1 MTIAELTQTHGWKAF
16 MAKLYGWG
24 ASVVIIGALFK
35 IMHWPFAGIMLI
47 CGLTTE
53 AIIFFFS
60 AFEPVHEELDWTLVY
75 PELAGM
81 TDDDEME
88 IYKGNIITSRGDVP
102 LEKFENLVQP
112 IPGVDNNTIA
122 KFSEGLEKLNKT
134 ATDLGQISEVATA
147 TKHFANN
154 FNTASQHLDSFANT
168 YTENSEVLKNSAQA
182 LSSSY
187 TKNAEM
193 IGKVGTEVFEQVQKS
208 GAHLTESYSKLSD
221 SITSYT
227 STIGEN
233 SKAYGGQLG
242 SMNKNLS
249 ELNTLYELQLKGTN
263 EHIKG
268 ADKVYKDMDQML
280 DNLKLSVEETKRY
293 KGELTKL
300 SDSLASL
307 NSIYGNM
314 LSSMNVVKK

>member
-1 MTIAELTQTHGWKAF
+1 
-16 MAKLYGWG
+16 
-24 ASVVIIGALFK
+24 
-35 IMHWPFAGIMLI
+35 
-47 CGLTTE
+47 
-53 AIIFFFS
+53 
-60 AFEPVHEELDWTLVY
+60 
-75 PELAGM
+75 
-81 TDDDEME
+81 
-88 IYKGNIITSRGDVP
+88 
-102 LEKFENLVQP
+102 VQP

-134 ATDLGQISEVATA
+134 AADLGQISDVATA
-147 TKHFANN
+147 TKQFANN
-154 FNTASQHLDSFANT
+154 FNTASQQLDSFAST
-168 YTENSEVLKNSAQA
+168 YTENSQVLKSSAQV

-193 IGKVGTEVFEQVQKS
+193 IGKVGDEVYEQVKKS
-208 GAHLTESYSKLSD
+208 TAHLTDSYSKLSD
-221 SITSYT
+221 SITTYS

-233 SKAYGGQLG
+233 SKVYGGQLG
-242 SMNKNLS
+242 SLNKNLS

-280 DNLKLSVEETKRY
+280 NNLKVSVEETKRY